1 MPALLCFGMGFC
13 AEALAERR
21 RAAGWRIL
29 GTVRSDTRIR
39 ELAGRGFDACTLDT
53 LETSGMLR
61 EPDLHLLISA
71 PPADTGD
78 PVLAVLADRLR
89 AACPTIAWAGYLST
103 TGVYGDHQGGWV
115 DEDTPVQPQ
124 SERTRR
130 RVQAEQA
137 WLEWGH
143 EAKVPVNVF
152 RLAGIYG
159 PGRNQLVSLREG
171 TARRITKQGQVFS
184 RIHVDDIATVLE
196 AAMERRPASR
206 IFNVCDDEP
215 AAPHEVVAFAA
226 GLLGIA
232 PPPLEDYETARPALS
247 PMAAGFY
254 QESKRVRNERIKQ
267 ELAIRLA
274 YPTYR
279 EGLSA
284 LLRTLDTA
292 RPA

>member
-1 MPALLCFGMGFC
+1 
-13 AEALAERR
+13 
-21 RAAGWRIL
+21 
-29 GTVRSDTRIR
+29 
-39 ELAGRGFDACTLDT
+39 
-53 LETSGMLR
+53 MLR

-71 PPADTGD
+71 PPSDTGD

-232 PPPLEDYETARPALS
+232 PPPLEDYETARPTLS